1 MTWSHVQAST
11 SATVSRAARSPPGTA
26 ASASA
31 VPSRRACASTAA
43 GPAPGSGTGSTR
55 AEPGTVRTA
64 LSAAARLTAW
74 GLA

>member
-11 SATVSRAARSPPGTA
+11 SATSRAARSPSGTA

-31 VPSRRACASTAA
+31 VPSRRACASSEA

-55 AEPGTVRTA
+55 AEPGTARTA
-64 LSAAARLTAW
+64 LSAAARLTAR

>member
-11 SATVSRAARSPPGTA
+11 SATVSRAARSPSGTA

-43 GPAPGSGTGSTR
+43 GPAPGSTR
-55 AEPGTVRTA
+55 AEPGTARTA
-64 LSAAARLTAW
+64 LSAAARLTAR